1 MLSNKE
7 IICPENLIK
16 IAKKRFNGLGSIAC
30 AKRTPIG
37 VVRRVMKITTKNAI
51 KLIDPIVKGG
61 LYSEGIFSS
70 RNPKTDGKAMTNPN
84 PDAVAI
90 AR

>member
-1 MLSNKE
+1 
-7 IICPENLIK
+7 
-16 IAKKRFNGLGSIAC
+16 
-30 AKRTPIG
+30 
-37 VVRRVMKITTKNAI
+37 MKITTKNAI

-70 RNPKTDGKAMTNPN
+70 KKPKTDGKAMTNPN
-84 PDAVAI
+84 PDAVAM